1 MYMLWLV
8 LDDSAK
14 LNEVLAAW
22 DEAGAPGITILES
35 TGLNRV
41 LTRLGASAAF
51 AGFGAMFGS
60 GQIGHHTLF
69 TIIPDLDLAQTII
82 TATEAVLGSLK
93 EPNTGIAFAL
103 PVAQTWG
110 KPNA

>member
-1 MYMLWLV
+1 MYMLCLV

-14 LNEVLAAW
+14 LNDVLSAW
-22 DEAGAPGITILES
+22 DQAGAPGTTILES
-35 TGLNRV
+35 TGINRV
-41 LTRLGASAAF
+41 LTRREASAAF
-51 AGFGAMFGS
+51 AGFGALFGS
-60 GQIGHHTLF
+60 GQIGHHTIF
-69 TIIPDLDLAQTII
+69 TIIPDLELANQII

-110 KPNA
+110 KPN